1 MRRYVTPRLGAY
13 SALAAAGLLSGLLLG
28 RTELVVLGIPFLVAV
43 AAALMT
49 VREPQLEIEV
59 ALGVERAMEGDLV
72 PFHLR
77 LKAAHATGRLHLEL
91 RVPRGL
97 RLESGADRLS
107 IRLGSGEETTI
118 DLGLRAGRW
127 GGYAVGGFLV
137 RGRDRFGFF
146 VFELPV
152 VNVLPLRVYP
162 RPELLKAILRPLQVQ
177 AHAGNEV
184 SRLRG
189 DGIEFADVR
198 AFLPGDRV
206 RHINWRVSARRGELH
221 VNQHHPERNADVI
234 LFLDTFAEVEGES
247 GNTTL
252 DLAVRAAA
260 TLAARYLS
268 RRDRVGMIG
277 FGGVL
282 RWLGPGMGTQ
292 QLYRLLDSL
301 LDTQIVLSYAWKGID
316 VIPSRTLPPKALIIG
331 LTSLLDERTI
341 GALLDVRARGFDV
354 AIVEVDPLPFV
365 QPLPGEL
372 GTLAHRLW
380 VLRRESLRDR
390 FRQMGIAVAIWRE
403 GMPLEA
409 ALEEVQGFRRH
420 ASRARA

>member
-1 MRRYVTPRLGAY
+1 MTRFVTPKLGAY
-13 SALAAAGLLSGLLLG
+13 SALAAAGFLAGLLLG
-28 RTELVVLGIPFLVAV
+28 RPELVVVALPFLVAV
-43 AAALMT
+43 AVALMT
-49 VREPQLEIEV
+49 SGEPRLEI
-59 ALGVERAMEGDLV
+59 AISLGEERAMEGDIV
-72 PFHLR
+72 TLR
-77 LKAAHATGRLHLEL
+77 LDLTAVHATGHLDLEL
-91 RVPRGL
+91 TLPPGLSLDRGA
-97 RLESGADRLS
+97 GQLS
-107 IRLGSGEETTI
+107 VNLAAGEMRTI
-118 DLGLRAGRW
+118 ELGLRAGRW
-127 GGYAVGGFLV
+127 GGYVVGGFMI

-152 VNVLPLRVYP
+152 VKALPLRVYP

-206 RHINWRVSARRGELH
+206 RHINWRVSARRGQIH

-260 TLAARYLS
+260 TLAARYLE

-277 FGGVL
+277 FGGVI
-282 RWLGPGMGTQ
+282 RWLGPGMGTL

-316 VIPSRTLPPKALIIG
+316 VIPARTLPPKALIIG

-354 AIVEVDPLPFV
+354 AVVEVDPLPFV
-365 QPLPGEL
+365 TPLAGEL
-372 GTLAHRLW
+372 GEIAHRLW
-380 VLRRESLRDR
+380 VLRREALRDR
-390 FRQMGIAVAIWRE
+390 FREMGIAVAIWRE

-409 ALEEVQGFRRH
+409 ALEGVQGFRRH

>member
-1 MRRYVTPRLGAY
+1 MTRFITPRLGAY
-13 SALAAAGLLSGLLLG
+13 SALAAAGFLAGLLLG
-28 RTELVVLGIPFLVAV
+28 RPELVVVALPFLIAV

-49 VREPQLEIEV
+49 AREPDLEIRI
-59 ALGVERAMEGDLV
+59 ALGEERAMEGDLI
-72 PFHLR
+72 PLR
-77 LKAAHATGRLHLEL
+77 LDLKAAHGTGRLDLEL
-91 RVPRGL
+91 KLPRGL
-97 RLESGADRLS
+97 RLEGGTEQLSVNLGAGEQRT
-107 IRLGSGEETTI
+107 IELGI
-118 DLGLRAGRW
+118 RAGRW
-127 GGYAVGGFLV
+127 GGYVVGGLMI

-152 VNVLPLRVYP
+152 VKAMPLRVYP
-162 RPELLKAILRPLQVQ
+162 RGELLKAMLRPLQVQ

-198 AFLPGDRV
+198 TFVPGDRV
-206 RHINWRVSARRGELH
+206 RHINWRASARRGELH
-221 VNQHHPERNADVI
+221 VNQHHPERSADVI

-260 TLAARYLS
+260 TLATRYLAQ
-268 RRDRVGMIG
+268 RDRVGMIG

-282 RWLGPGMGTQ
+282 RWLGPGMGTL

-301 LDTQIVLSYAWKGID
+301 LDTQIILSYAWKGID
-316 VIPSRTLPPKALIIG
+316 VIPARTLPPKALIIG
-331 LTSLLDERTI
+331 LTSLLDERAI

-365 QPLPGEL
+365 VPLAGEL
-372 GTLAHRLW
+372 GEVAHRLW
-380 VLRRESLRDR
+380 ILRREALRER
-390 FRQMGIAVAIWRE
+390 FREMGIAVAIWRE